1 MFSNKY
7 IMGMIFHWLKI
18 LITLFIYSIL
28 GVALLTN
35 INTVIIGLVV
45 LIIMYD
51 RVD

>member
-1 MFSNKY
+1 MFSNKD
-7 IMGMIFHWLKI
+7 IMGTIFHWLKI